1 MQISKAVNTRI
12 MEEETKKRLDAQ
24 DELLEKIYIS
34 VEKTR
39 KYFFWT
45 LIISLVVFILPLIGL
60 VFILPKF
67 FNTYIQALGG
77 F

>member
-1 MQISKAVNTRI
+1 

-24 DELLEKIYIS
+24 DELLVKIYKS

-39 KYFFWT
+39 KYFLWT
-45 LIISLVVFILPLIGL
+45 LIISLGVFILPFIGL
-60 VFILPKF
+60 VFVLPKF
-67 FNTYIQALGG
+67 LSIYTQTLGG

>member
-1 MQISKAVNTRI
+1 

-24 DELLEKIYIS
+24 DELLEKIYTS

-39 KYFFWT
+39 KYFLWT

-60 VFILPKF
+60 LFAIPKF
-67 FNTYIQALGG
+67 LSIYTQALGG